1 MKPEL
6 LTLLKAHCRID
17 YDDDDAL
24 LQWLYKAA
32 VKYLL
37 KAGIAEQAED
47 EEYQLLAFTLVL
59 EWYEQGSTAAVTV
72 GTRQLINQFK
82 FDSVAESEDPRL

>member
-1 MKPEL
+1 M
-6 LTLLKAHCRID
+6 LKAHCRVD

-32 VKYLL
+32 VRYLL
-37 KAGIAEQAED
+37 KSGIAEQDED

-59 EWYEQGSTAAVTV
+59 EWSEQGSTAAVTV

-82 FDSVAESEDPRL
+82 GDAVADDTEARW